1 LWAVFGKCRGEGGH
15 MKNPFCGWGMDIF
28 WNHTIYVGEIGSR
41 LFQIAASLILAL
53 KCRGNCCL
61 FGSFKNLILVM
72 VRWETVFLIR

>member
-1 LWAVFGKCRGEGGH
+1 

-61 FGSFKNLILVM
+61 FGSFKNFSHGEMGNSIFNKIVCHKM
-72 VRWETVFLIR
+72 I